1 VTRNSGISVH
11 RQGCVNVEQ
20 MDGNR
25 LLPISWNTQVTKEKP
40 RTYPVSIQLEVLD
53 RVGVLKD
60 VLFRLSDNRINV
72 RSANVI
78 THYAK
83 PAIIDLSIEVSDK
96 SQLERCF
103 AQIKQMS
110 DVLNIRRLSQ
120 TEEKL

>member
-1 VTRNSGISVH
+1 
-11 RQGCVNVEQ
+11 
-20 MDGNR
+20 
-25 LLPISWNTQVTKEKP
+25 
-40 RTYPVSIQLEVLD
+40 
-53 RVGVLKD
+53 VGVLKD

-96 SQLERCF
+96 LQLERCF

>member
-1 VTRNSGISVH
+1 V
-11 RQGCVNVEQ
+11 
-20 MDGNR
+20 
-25 LLPISWNTQVTKEKP
+25 SWNTQVTKEKP
-40 RTYPVSIQLEVLD
+40 RTYPVSVQVEVLD

-96 SQLERCF
+96 PQLERCF
-103 AQIKQMS
+103 SQIKQMT

-120 TEEKL
+120 TEEKS